1 MEKPEKASA
10 LILETEDRIT
20 HALSGVLR
28 EHACSVVTL
37 RRREDLFRFLEDHS
51 VPLALIGESEEGDTV
66 FSTMK
71 RLVMTAPMTA
81 IILITNRP
89 EEEVTELAEGYG
101 ILGHVGRDQPAED
114 LVPLLERFQ
123 EISQSLG
130 PDRT

>member
-1 MEKPEKASA
+1 MEKPDKASA
-10 LILETEDRIT
+10 LILEKEDRIA
-20 HALSGVLR
+20 HALSEVLR
-28 EHACSVVTL
+28 DNSYSVIPM
-37 RRREDLFRFLEDHS
+37 RQDEDLFQFLEDHS
-51 VPLALIGESEEGDTV
+51 AALALIGESEEGDTV

-130 PDRT
+130 PAKT